1 MDDAIDVAS
10 ATLAELFHQG
20 ERIKTMTTN
29 TENIDDN
36 LSIAERIMKSMKS
49 LLYRFTYSRET
60 PPTIN
65 HRGDRDE
72 DDRDDDNEDHHRV
85 LGKLKQINIAIG
97 TELSRQNTEL
107 NNIDEKIIDANVKLE
122 RLDKS
127 F

>member
-20 ERIKTMTTN
+20 DRIKTMTTN

-49 LLYRFTYSRET
+49 LFYRFTYSREA
-60 PPTIN
+60 PPNIN
-65 HRGDRDE
+65 DPEPEPRPRHDE
-72 DDRDDDNEDHHRV
+72 RIF
-85 LGKLKQINIAIG
+85 GKLKEINIAIG
-97 TELSRQNTEL
+97 SELSRQNIEL
-107 NNIDEKIIDANVKLE
+107 YNISEKIIDSDVKLT

>member
-65 HRGDRDE
+65 HRGDDPHRDDE
-72 DDRDDDNEDHHRV
+72 DHRV

-107 NNIDEKIIDANVKLE
+107 NNIDEKIIDVNVKLK
-122 RLDKS
+122 RLDTS

>member
-49 LLYRFTYSRET
+49 LLYRFTYSREIS
-60 PPTIN
+60 PTIN
-65 HRGDRDE
+65 HCDDRGDE
-72 DDRDDDNEDHHRV
+72 DHRDDDDHRV

-122 RLDKS
+122 RLNKS